1 MTILI
6 TGGAGFIGSNFIHRW
21 LSKNDEK
28 IVNVDLLTYAGN
40 INSLKDI
47 SKDKRHVFEKVDIA
61 EKSEIYKLINKYE
74 PRAVINFAAESHVD
88 RSIHNP
94 EAFIR
99 TNIYGVFS
107 LLEASKDYFFKLNS
121 NKKNSFKFIQVS
133 TDEVYGSL
141 KEEEEKFTEKNKY
154 LPNSP
159 YAASKASGDHL
170 TRSYYKTYGLPICIT
185 NCSNN
190 YGPYQFPEKLI
201 PLTIHNAMEKK
212 QIPIYGDGRQIRDW
226 LYVDDHCDAI
236 CEVLFNGV
244 VGETYNIGG
253 DNEITNYDIV
263 NIICNKLDK
272 FSPMKDGKYNSLIS
286 YVKDRPG
293 HDRRYAINSSKI
305 KNELNWR
312 PVIKFMEGIDKTIQ
326 WYLDNQ
332 LWVKN
337 ITSGNYQQWID
348 LNYK

>member
-21 LSKNDEK
+21 LSKNEEK

-47 SKDKRHVFEKVDIA
+47 SNDKRYIFEKVDIA
-61 EKSEIYKLINKYE
+61 EKSKIYKLINKYE

-88 RSIHNP
+88 RSIHSP

-99 TNIYGVFS
+99 TNINGVFS
-107 LLEASKDYFFKLNS
+107 LLEASKDYFFRLNS
-121 NKKNSFKFIQVS
+121 NKKNSFKIIQVS

-141 KEEEEKFTEKNKY
+141 KEEEDKFTEQNQY

-159 YAASKASGDHL
+159 YAASKAAGDHL
-170 TRSYYKTYGLPICIT
+170 ARSYCKTYGLPVCIT

-201 PLTIHNAMEKK
+201 PLTIHNALENK

-226 LYVDDHCDAI
+226 LFVDDHCDAI
-236 CEVLFNGV
+236 CEVLAKGT

-253 DNEITNYDIV
+253 DNEITNIDIV
-263 NIICNKLDK
+263 NIICAKLDEL
-272 FSPMKDGKYNSLIS
+272 SPMKDNKYDSLIS

-293 HDRRYAINSSKI
+293 HDRRYAINSTKI
-305 KNELNWR
+305 KNELNWK
-312 PVIKFMEGIDKTIQ
+312 PHIKFIEGIDITIQ

-332 LWVKN
+332 AWVKN
-337 ITSGNYQQWID
+337 ITSGDYKEWID